1 MTRPTQTP
9 PKQPRPTAKV
19 KAKSEGSGA
28 IAQGRRAKAV
38 GQGAVLVE
46 RDNAAPISTGSGDIY
61 QTIVQQAAL
70 PGAGAGDLRQG
81 CLAWLSLR
89 ANALPLFAGDSGRPA
104 QLASVYTALLTQ
116 GREPGGGHAP
126 GGAPAERAPAG
137 QETACQSALEALDGE
152 QHLVLMG

>member
-1 MTRPTQTP
+1 MPLPTQTP

-28 IAQGRRAKAV
+28 IAQGRRAKAA
-38 GQGAVLVE
+38 GQGAVMVE
-46 RDNAAPISTGSGDIY
+46 GDSAAPINTGAGNIY

-81 CLAWLSLR
+81 YLAWLSLR

-126 GGAPAERAPAG
+126 AGAPAGHAPAG
-137 QETACQSALEALDGE
+137 HEPVRQSALEALDSE
-152 QHLVLMG
+152 QYLVLMG